1 MKKTKILLS
10 LLLGSTLSLSAHG
23 FKDGVEYYRA
33 DQPEEAAIIL
43 NNTLNQASTDQ
54 ATAYYYLGQI
64 ALNDGN
70 VAVAKTDFDK
80 GIAAD
85 PKNGYNYVGLGALA
99 LKQGNASEAKDY
111 FSTAKKMAKKN
122 ADVLTEIGRAYYKAD
137 PVAYAKEIDK
147 AIADAKKADKTSP
160 APFILE
166 GDRLAKTNV
175 GDAAG
180 MYEMAAEFDTE
191 LTHPEA
197 YVKYARTYFPVNPT
211 YAIDKLKT
219 LLEKQPNSALAQREL
234 AEKYYDNN
242 QLTMAAQ
249 QYEKYVA
256 NPNSFKKDKQRLVGL
271 LFFAKRYPDSYNL
284 ATELLNE
291 DPENFYMQ
299 RLQFYNKKA
308 MEEKEAAKEA
318 ADRLFANPKA
328 QINSQDYIQYGE
340 LLQDLGQD
348 SLAVEVYEKAVALSP
363 EKTDLLKD
371 LSSAYSSAKMYDK
384 AADTMAK
391 YIEAQGDEANPND
404 LLQLARRYQNLA
416 ISYMETDEAK
426 FADAS
431 QKAINTINKVV
442 ERVPDN
448 ALVLNSRSDIFRV
461 ASKGEMTPQVF
472 EADMATLTLLDS
484 DPDNMEKRKSMYTSI
499 LGRLGNYYLTQNNV
513 DEARKYFQRFYEINP
528 SEELK
533 TFIDTKLQSNPE

>member
-1 MKKTKILLS
+1 MMS
-10 LLLGSTLSLSAHG
+10 CW
-23 FKDGVEYYRA
+23 
-33 DQPEEAAIIL
+33 
-43 NNTLNQASTDQ
+43 
-54 ATAYYYLGQI
+54 
-64 ALNDGN
+64 
-70 VAVAKTDFDK
+70 
-80 GIAAD
+80 
-85 PKNGYNYVGLGALA
+85 
-99 LKQGNASEAKDY
+99 
-111 FSTAKKMAKKN
+111 
-122 ADVLTEIGRAYYKAD
+122 
-137 PVAYAKEIDK
+137 
-147 AIADAKKADKTSP
+147 
-160 APFILE
+160 
-166 GDRLAKTNV
+166 
-175 GDAAG
+175 
-180 MYEMAAEFDTE
+180 
-191 LTHPEA
+191 
-197 YVKYARTYFPVNPT
+197 
-211 YAIDKLKT
+211 
-219 LLEKQPNSALAQREL
+219 
-234 AEKYYDNN
+234 
-242 QLTMAAQ
+242 
-249 QYEKYVA
+249 
-256 NPNSFKKDKQRLVGL
+256 
-271 LFFAKRYPDSYNL
+271 
-284 ATELLNE
+284 
-291 DPENFYMQ
+291 
-299 RLQFYNKKA
+299 KKA